1 MAARL
6 VWSRW
11 SFNVFEMNLTLVTIL
26 KFILIRTVFSE
37 KPLSVD
43 NISDVDKKDAEAK
56 FSMFL
61 ENNSIEDLPVH
72 STNRKQSSCSEGVE
86 EETTL
91 YKFDFKDL
99 HDEMTSLLVPV
110 VSYIIDSITLWWN
123 VIKRYII
130 HYFWVSLL
138 QVGIKKPS
146 LTQNWGQTV
155 IFCTSSL
162 R

>member
-1 MAARL
+1 
-6 VWSRW
+6 
-11 SFNVFEMNLTLVTIL
+11 MNLSLVVTIL
-26 KFILIRTVFSE
+26 KFILIRTVFSD
-37 KPLSVD
+37 KPLKVD

-56 FSMFL
+56 ISTFL

-110 VSYIIDSITLWWN
+110 VSYIIDSITL
-123 VIKRYII
+123 
-130 HYFWVSLL
+130 
-138 QVGIKKPS
+138 
-146 LTQNWGQTV
+146 
-155 IFCTSSL
+155 
-162 R
+162 